1 MRDERNYKRESVSTT
16 NVEDERKIFD
26 YIRQEKDIDYKSKYQ
41 IFGIEGLIKRTY
53 CRDEANDS
61 TMNQLRRFYDQIVSI
76 EERASKG
83 EDSINDLIRLVP
95 IVRYANARKLVDNK
109 FLNLID
115 KAVQIITEQNGDN
128 AIKSL
133 HSFKNVMEAI
143 IAYSKK
149 VK

>member
-1 MRDERNYKRESVSTT
+1 MRDERNYKRESVSIT

-83 EDSINDLIRLVP
+83 EDAINDLIRLVP